1 MDKQTQEYFDS
12 IVTKEPSALTSEEI
26 GFLKA
31 RRSYLDPVQKEI
43 LGSVLDLTK
52 AEKPLSNLKVEEIEP
67 GTIVEVD
74 SVRIV
79 ETTEPK
85 AKKVTKKKK

>member
-12 IVTKEPSALTSEEI
+12 VVAKEPSALTSEEI
-26 GFLKA
+26 SFLKA
-31 RRSYLDPVQKEI
+31 RREYLDPVQKEI

-52 AEKPLSNLKVEEIEP
+52 AEKPLSNLKVEEIVVEP
-67 GTIVEVD
+67 SIPVTIA
-74 SVRIV
+74 
-79 ETTEPK
+79 EPK